1 LPATVLPALG
11 ADFALAPA
19 GGADDE
25 PGAPGHGRPKY
36 PIGSVDSALRLLL
49 LISSRS
55 EIRLAD
61 ASRELGVGRSTAHR
75 LMQMLEFYGFAAQN
89 AETRA
94 YVPGPVLTNAGMRL
108 VGDVDLREAARPH
121 LEALVGRVQETVHL
135 QSLRR
140 DGLVICLDSLEGPQA
155 LRVGSRTGQVLPAHA
170 TAGGQALLANL
181 TDATIEQ
188 LFPGPELEKFTATT
202 VTSRAAL
209 LRELHKV
216 RARGYGISHG
226 GYVRDVS
233 GIGVTVPDPMARTRL
248 ALAVAV
254 PTSRFDDEHVENIVA
269 EATEYARRISSSI
282 AP

>member
-1 LPATVLPALG
+1 MQNSFDV
-11 ADFALAPA
+11 A
-19 GGADDE
+19 GQSRED
-25 PGAPGHGRPKY
+25 RPRY

-55 EIRLAD
+55 EIRIAD

-89 AETRA
+89 TETRA

-121 LEALVGRVQETVHL
+121 IEALVDRVQETVHL

-140 DGLVICLDSLEGPQA
+140 DGKVICLDSVESPQP
-155 LRVGSRTGQVLPAHA
+155 LRVGSRTGQVMPSHA
-170 TAGGQALLANL
+170 TAGGHALLATL
-181 TDATIEQ
+181 PDATIEQ
-188 LFPGPELEKFTATT
+188 LFPGPDLERFTGSTIT
-202 VTSRAAL
+202 GRAAL
-209 LRELHKV
+209 LQELQAA

-226 GYVRDVS
+226 GFVAEVS

-254 PTSRFDDEHVENIVA
+254 PTSRFDDEHVEKIVA
-269 EATEYARRISSSI
+269 EAKEYARRISSSI

>member
-1 LPATVLPALG
+1 MPAQNHDSVPAPVDG
-11 ADFALAPA
+11 SE
-19 GGADDE
+19 DDLTG
-25 PGAPGHGRPKY
+25 PGAGLGRPKY

-108 VGDVDLREAARPH
+108 VGDVDLKEAARPH
-121 LEALVGRVQETVHL
+121 VEALVGRVQETVHL

-140 DGLVICLDSLEGPQA
+140 DGLVICLDSIEGPQA
-155 LRVGSRTGQVLPAHA
+155 LRVGSRTGQVLPAHG
-170 TAGGQALLANL
+170 TAGGHALLATL
-181 TDATIEQ
+181 TDDTIEQ
-188 LFPGPELEKFTATT
+188 LFPGPQLEKFTEST

-209 LRELHKV
+209 LSELHQV
-216 RARGYGISHG
+216 RERGYGISHG

-233 GIGVTVPDPMARTRL
+233 GIGVAVPDPMARTRL
-248 ALAVAV
+248 AIAVAV
-254 PTSRFDDEHVENIVA
+254 PTSRFDDKHVANIVA
-269 EATEYARRISSSI
+269 EAKEYARRISLSI